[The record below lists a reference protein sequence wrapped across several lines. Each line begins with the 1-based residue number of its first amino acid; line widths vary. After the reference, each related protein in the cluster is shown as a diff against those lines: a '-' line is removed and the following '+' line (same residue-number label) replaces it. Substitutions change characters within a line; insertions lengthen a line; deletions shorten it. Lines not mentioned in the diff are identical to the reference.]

1 MPCRTGR
8 APHTLPNM
16 SFPDSYRCKL
26 TYDIMKDPVMDS
38 DGNSYERSAIETWL
52 SSHPTSPITRRPLRS
67 ADLIPNRDLK
77 AAIEEFL
84 ATHPQALSGAAG
96 TAETAITAG
105 TFVNAPLTVSGQTY
119 KIGSQT
125 YLSVEV
131 SAPADGETQP
141 LDLIVYLDTSG
152 SMGMDVVT
160 GEGAE
165 QKRIPRLFLAKHGIR
180 VLAALLGAT
189 HRLCIIS
196 FSSSARIVLPFTA
209 MNAAG
214 LAKVDALLASVQA
227 DGQTN
232 LWDAIRL
239 GLEVANGPS
248 SSSRGRHLVSM
259 MFTDGEPT
267 VEPPR
272 GTLPTIL
279 GTASPSNPWTLH
291 TFGFGSQLD
300 SDLLVKIAQ
309 WGGGRFGFIPSG
321 DMLGTVF
328 INAVANRLSV
338 AHQGTT
344 ITCTSRGS
352 PITLKTGPLRFGQ
365 PRHFVIPV
373 PELTYTLACESATV
387 VAIPGTVPAFAEARR
402 EYLNLLHLIQS
413 SFTDMGARMTAETVV
428 HAFASRYAAA
438 TDDRILALVRDL
450 RSTTRGEAQITLA
463 MNFGSTWGAHYVR
476 AYTMAQ
482 EHEECMN
489 FKDPGLQI
497 YGGASFAKHQEAGDK
512 LFVTLPPMPEP
523 VPMAS
528 YSGSGSSSG
537 GYYGAHTV
545 PVSRPV
551 VSMSSYHD
559 RGGSC
564 FTGESLVLLAD
575 GSSKAVAEIR
585 RGDRVKTLRGSATV
599 EHAIVFHNA
608 APTQQISRIGA
619 LGITPWHPIVADAT
633 SFTLQWMN
641 PADLVGYTEEVIPA
655 LYNFVLDEGHI
666 VHVGGTWCC
675 TLGHEF
681 MEPGIYHAFFGS
693 RSKILSA
700 LCRQPGFAE
709 GRPVFQNCVGVV
721 NSMTGLITDWED
733 KRV

>member
-1 MPCRTGR
+1 
-8 APHTLPNM
+8 M

-26 TYDIMKDPVMDS
+26 TYDIMKDPVMDP

-52 SSHPTSPITRRPLRS
+52 SSHPSSPITRRPFRS

-84 ATHPQALSGAAG
+84 ATHPQALTGA
-96 TAETAITAG
+96 TATAAVG
-105 TFVNAPLTVSGQTY
+105 SFVNAPLTVSGQTY
-119 KIGSQT
+119 KIGSQI

-152 SMGMDVVT
+152 SMGIDVVT

-165 QKRIPRLFLAKHGIR
+165 QKRVPRLFLAKHGIR
-180 VLAALLGAT
+180 VLASLLGAS

-196 FSSSARIVLPFTA
+196 FSSSARIVLPFTL

-214 LAKVDALLASVQA
+214 IAKVDALLASVQN

-239 GLEVANGPS
+239 GLEVAND
-248 SSSRGRHLVSM
+248 SSSRGRHLISM

-279 GTASPSNPWTLH
+279 GATNPSNPWTLH

-344 ITCTSRGS
+344 VVCTSAGT
-352 PITLKTGPLRFGQ
+352 PITFKTGPLRFGQ
-365 PRHFVIPV
+365 PRHFVVPV
-373 PELTYTLACESATV
+373 SEDSYKITCEATTV
-387 VAIPGTVPAFAEARR
+387 VASLGTVPAFAEARR

-413 SFTDMGARMTAETVV
+413 SFLGTENRRMAEAAAN
-428 HAFASRYAAA
+428 AFVSRY
-438 TDDRILALVRDL
+438 TDASDHSILALVRDL
-450 RSTTRGEAQITLA
+450 KSTGKGEAQVTLA

-497 YGGASFAKHQEAGDK
+497 YGGASFTRHQEAGDR
-512 LFVTLPPMPEP
+512 LFVTLPPMAEP
-523 VPMAS
+523 VAPVAS
-528 YSGSGSSSG
+528 YG
-537 GYYGAHTV
+537 GYGGYGGYASAS
-545 PVSRPV
+545 PSASRPV

-564 FTGESLVLLAD
+564 FTGESRVLMAN
-575 GSSKAVAEIR
+575 GSYKAASEVR
-585 RGDRVKTLRGSATV
+585 RGDHVKTLRGNAIV

-608 APTQQISRIGA
+608 APTQQISRIGS
-619 LGITPWHPIVADAT
+619 LGITPWHPFVADAN

-641 PADLVGYTEEVIPA
+641 PADLVGYTEEVVPA
-655 LYNFVLDEGHI
+655 LYNFVLDEWHI
-666 VHVGGTWCC
+666 LYVGGTWCC

-681 MEPGIYHAFFGS
+681 MEAGVHHAFFGS
-693 RSKILSA
+693 RIKILEA
-700 LCRQPGFAE
+700 LARQPGFAE

-721 NSMTGLITDWED
+721 DPVSGLITDWED
-733 KRV
+733 KA

>member
-1 MPCRTGR
+1 MRCRVPR
-8 APHTLPNM
+8 VSYTLSIM

-52 SSHPTSPITRRPLRS
+52 SSHPTSPITRRPLRI

-84 ATHPQALSGAAG
+84 ATHPQALTG
-96 TAETAITAG
+96 TTVAKVATTVG
-105 TFVNAPLTVSGQTY
+105 SFVNSSLTVIGQTY

-152 SMGMDVVT
+152 SMGIDVVT

-165 QKRIPRLFLAKHGIR
+165 QKRVPRLFLAKHGIR
-180 VLAALLGAT
+180 VLASLLGAS

-196 FSSSARIVLPFTA
+196 FSSSARILLPFTS

-239 GLEVANGPS
+239 GLEVAND

-279 GTASPSNPWTLH
+279 GAASPSNPWTLH

-344 ITCTSRGS
+344 VVCTGTGT
-352 PITLKTGPLRFGQ
+352 PITFKTGPVRFGQ
-365 PRHFVIPV
+365 PRHFVVPV
-373 PELTYTLACESATV
+373 PDESYRLTCETV
-387 VAIPGTVPAFAEARR
+387 TTTASLGTVPVFAEARR

-413 SFTDMGARMTAETVV
+413 SFSGVGNRITAEAAVNTFV
-428 HAFASRYAAA
+428 SRYATA

-450 RSTTRGEAQITLA
+450 RSTGRGEAQVTLA
-463 MNFGSTWGAHYVR
+463 MDFGSTWGAHYVR

-497 YGGASFAKHQEAGDK
+497 YGGASFARHQEAGDK

-523 VPMAS
+523 VPVAS
-528 YSGSGSSSG
+528 YGGSGSGSG
-537 GYYGAHTV
+537 YGAPSV

-551 VSMSSYHD
+551 ISMSSYHD

-564 FTGESLVLLAD
+564 FTGETLVLLAD
-575 GSSKAVAEIR
+575 GSLKTVMNIR

-599 EHAIVFHNA
+599 EQAIVFHNA
-608 APTQQISRIGA
+608 SPTQQISRIGS
-619 LGITPWHPIVADAT
+619 LGITPWHPFVADAN

-641 PADLVGYTEEVIPA
+641 PADLVGYTEEVVPA

-666 VHVGGTWCC
+666 LQVGGTWCC

-681 MEPGIYHAFFGS
+681 REPGIYHAFFGS
-693 RSKILSA
+693 RVKILTA

-709 GRPVFQNCVGVV
+709 GRPV
-721 NSMTGLITDWED
+721 
-733 KRV
+733 